1 MHKLLFIFFVTFV
14 CIGCNNTS
22 SKEDTNKDSIIK
34 LQEER
39 INQLQQQLNNPTVT
53 TVDTNSTAPKKNK
66 QIDLSSSLD
75 YFTIGSTED
84 EVLTVQ
90 GQPTSIEKIVDS
102 KIFFYGGS
110 SVTFNKGIVESY
122 RDDGNLKIKVGTNS
136 KKIKTSDNNDNDL
149 SSNNNFEGSTI
160 EKNDKKE
167 SKEVKYIYF
176 TFMTT
181 DVQIDID
188 PITNKLKNKEDDYSE
203 IYSISGYT
211 YQKQQ
216 ALEFC
221 LTKNY
226 KEWTGKQVFLTAH
239 SYDDRQLALMNWNN
253 EKGSLYNH
261 AMCSELMQIGIIAQ

>member
-1 MHKLLFIFFVTFV
+1 MHKLFFIVFATLA

-22 SKEDTNKDSIIK
+22 SKEDNNKDSIIK

-39 INQLQQQLNNPTVT
+39 INQLQQQLNNPNVI
-53 TVDTNSTAPKKNK
+53 TVDTNSTLPENNK
-66 QIDLSSSLD
+66 QIGLSSSLD

-84 EVLTVQ
+84 EVLAVQ
-90 GQPTSIEKIVDS
+90 GQPTSIEKILDS

-122 RDDGNLKIKVGTNS
+122 RDDGSLKIKVGTNS
-136 KKIKTSDNNDNDL
+136 KKIKPSNNNDNEIL
-149 SSNNNFEGSTI
+149 SKDNSENVTSEKSNEN
-160 EKNDKKE
+160 
-167 SKEVKYIYF
+167 KEVKYIYF

-188 PITNKLKNKEDDYSE
+188 PITNKLKNKEDEYSE

-211 YQKQQ
+211 YQKEQ

-226 KEWTGKQVFLTAH
+226 KEWSGKQVFLTAH
-239 SYDDRQLALMNWNN
+239 SYDDKQLALMNWNN

>member
-1 MHKLLFIFFVTFV
+1 MHKLLFIFFLIFV
-14 CIGCNNTS
+14 CIGCNNTSSKEDTNSTS

-39 INQLQQQLNNPTVT
+39 INQLQQQLNNTSVT
-53 TVDTNSTAPKKNK
+53 TVDTNSTTPENNK
-66 QIDLSSSLD
+66 QIDLSSSLN

-84 EVLTVQ
+84 EVLAVQ
-90 GQPTSIEKIVDS
+90 GQPTSIEKILDS

-122 RDDGNLKIKVGTNS
+122 RDDGSLKIKVGTNS
-136 KKIKTSDNNDNDL
+136 KKINPSNNNDN
-149 SSNNNFEGSTI
+149 SENVTSEKSNEN
-160 EKNDKKE
+160 KQ
-167 SKEVKYIYF
+167 VKYIYF

-188 PITNKLKNKEDDYSE
+188 PITKKLKNKDDDYSK

-211 YQKQQ
+211 YQKEQ

-226 KEWTGKQVFLTAH
+226 KEWFGKQVFLTAH
-239 SYDDRQLALMNWNN
+239 SYDDKQLALMNWNS